1 MHSKKWLK
9 EYFLNNKQDIL
20 MVVSLILIGVIIG
33 VVVYIFSGN
42 EVKTVAINCVKEV
55 FEISKSE
62 TYVKTN
68 IVVNGIKADI
78 ILIFVLFFFTLT
90 LFGKYLIYFIM
101 LLKGVAISI
110 YTAILIN
117 IFGMLWG
124 SLVVFML
131 VILVNILYLPAL
143 IYITVAFLE
152 INFNLF
158 KARINSLNALNITKV
173 ILAVIAGFMVMF
185 SSTVVEQI
193 VSSIVLNIY
202 GKI

>member
-20 MVVSLILIGVIIG
+20 MVVSLILIGIIIG
-33 VVVYIFSGN
+33 AVVYIFSGN
-42 EVKTVAINCVKEV
+42 EVKAVAINCVKEV

-117 IFGMLWG
+117 IFGVLWG

>member
-9 EYFLNNKQDIL
+9 EYYLNNKQDVL
-20 MVVSLILIGVIIG
+20 MVVSLILIGIIIG
-33 VVVYIFSGN
+33 AGVYVFSGN
-42 EVKTVAINCVKEV
+42 EVKTIAINYVKEV

-68 IVVNGIKADI
+68 IVLNGIKADI
-78 ILIFVLFFFTLT
+78 ILIFILSFFTFT
-90 LFGKYLIYFIM
+90 LFGKYLIYFVM
-101 LLKGVAISI
+101 LLKGIAISI
-110 YTAILIN
+110 YTAILVN
-117 IFGMLWG
+117 IFGALWG

-131 VILVNILYLPAL
+131 VVLVNILYLPAL

-152 INFNLF
+152 VNFNLF
-158 KARINSLNALNITKV
+158 KTRINSINTVNITKV
-173 ILAVIAGFMVMF
+173 IFTVIVGFIVMF
-185 SSTVVEQI
+185 SSTIVEQI

>member
-20 MVVSLILIGVIIG
+20 MVVSLILIGIIIG
-33 VVVYIFSGN
+33 AVVYIFSGN

-117 IFGMLWG
+117 IFGVLWG

>member
-20 MVVSLILIGVIIG
+20 MVVSLILIGIIIG
-33 VVVYIFSGN
+33 AVVYIFSGN

>member
-42 EVKTVAINCVKEV
+42 EVKSVAINCVKEV

-78 ILIFVLFFFTLT
+78 VLIFVLFFFTLT

-117 IFGMLWG
+117 IFGVLWG

>member
-20 MVVSLILIGVIIG
+20 MVVSLILIGIIIG
-33 VVVYIFSGN
+33 AVVYIFSGN
-42 EVKTVAINCVKEV
+42 EVKSVAINCVKEV

>member
-20 MVVSLILIGVIIG
+20 MVVSLILIGIIIG
-33 VVVYIFSGN
+33 AVVYIFSGN
-42 EVKTVAINCVKEV
+42 EVKAVAINCVKEV

>member
-9 EYFLNNKQDIL
+9 EYFLNNKQEIL
-20 MVVSLILIGVIIG
+20 MVVSLILIGIIIG
-33 VVVYIFSGN
+33 AVVYIFSGN

-101 LLKGVAISI
+101 LLKGIAISI
-110 YTAILIN
+110 YTAIIIN